1 MNYSDKMNSLLN
13 LIFNLTEQV
22 LEERKKDKN
31 FSSFGNL
38 DYVLKRIDSFLIND
52 LLWNRRSCVSF
63 VFNNRV
69 CINETFLNKQ

>member
-1 MNYSDKMNSLLN
+1 MNYSNKMNSLLN

-52 LLWNRRSCVSF
+52 LCETDEVVSLLF
-63 VFNNRV
+63 SIIESVLMKHF
-69 CINETFLNKQ
+69 

>member
-1 MNYSDKMNSLLN
+1 MNYSNKMNSLLN

-22 LEERKKDKN
+22 LEDRKKDKN

-52 LLWNRRSCVSF
+52 LCETDEVVSLLF
-63 VFNNRV
+63 SIIESVLMKHF
-69 CINETFLNKQ
+69 

>member
-31 FSSFGNL
+31 FSLFGNL

-52 LLWNRRSCVSF
+52 LCETDEVVSLLF
-63 VFNNRV
+63 SIIESVLMKHF
-69 CINETFLNKQ
+69 